1 MSRSISSLALLAV
14 AGLTACGDS
23 ATAPAAPEGP
33 GIEAAVIRTE
43 HSFRMTRTACNGERV
58 TLVGMSDVVIN
69 EQDGIW
75 SAVVRSNGQGAGQ
88 FTAYRIAWVSN
99 FRIVNAGVTRESE
112 SQVLLMRCTG
122 GTPDTFIREMT
133 AVTRAPDGSVIVEVD
148 FSDEACHGR

>member
-1 MSRSISSLALLAV
+1 MSRSVSTLALLAA

-23 ATAPAAPEGP
+23 ATAPATAEGP

-43 HSFRMTRTACNGERV
+43 QSFRMTRTACNGERV

-88 FTAYRIAWVSN
+88 FTAYRISWVSN
-99 FRIVNAGVTRESE
+99 FRIVEAGVSRESE
-112 SQVLLMRCTG
+112 TQVLLMRGTG

-133 AVTRAPDGSVIVEVD
+133 AVTRAPDGTILLEID
-148 FSDEACHGR
+148 FSDEACHGG